1 MMITFGNSSGKPP
14 PFDLAQLAPLGS
26 LKITRPS
33 VFTHIAQHETCQT
46 MARHLFDKVTKG
58 AVEIRIDQRFAL
70 EDVAA
75 AHRSLESRQT
85 MGSTVLTI

>member
-1 MMITFGNSSGKPP
+1 
-14 PFDLAQLAPLGS
+14 
-26 LKITRPS
+26 
-33 VFTHIAQHETCQT
+33 

-70 EDVAA
+70 KDVAA